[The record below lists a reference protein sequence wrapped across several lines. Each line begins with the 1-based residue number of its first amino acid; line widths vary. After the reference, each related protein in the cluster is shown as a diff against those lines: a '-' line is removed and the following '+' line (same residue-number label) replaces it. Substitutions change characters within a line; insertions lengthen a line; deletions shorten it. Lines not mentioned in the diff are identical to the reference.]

1 MQTKEIQLRGG
12 KKVVVR
18 ELSALEDVLSFRM
31 VGPDFDQNNQFGGG
45 VTVRSIQ
52 IALSVVSIDGKE
64 CKPLRKLEEVF
75 EFMTQ
80 FSKRE
85 WLAIS
90 DAFSELNEA
99 DDEGE

>member
-1 MQTKEIQLRGG
+1 MRTKELELKSG

-52 IALSVVSIDGKE
+52 IALSVVSVDGKD

-85 WLAIS
+85 WLS
-90 DAFSELNEA
+90 VTEAFASLNEA

>member
-1 MQTKEIQLRGG
+1 MRTKEIELKSG

-31 VGPDFDQNNQFGGG
+31 VGSDFDQNNQFGGG
-45 VTVRSIQ
+45 VTVRSVQ
-52 IALSVVSIDGKE
+52 IALSVVSVDGKD

-75 EFMTQ
+75 EFMAGW
-80 FSKRE
+80 SKKE
-85 WLAIS
+85 WFLIAET
-90 DAFSELNEA
+90 FSELNEA

>member
-1 MQTKEIQLRGG
+1 MRTKEIELKSG

-31 VGPDFDQNNQFGGG
+31 VGSDFDQNNQFGGG
-45 VTVRSIQ
+45 VTVRSVQ
-52 IALSVVSIDGKE
+52 IALSVVSVDGKE
-64 CKPLRKLEEVF
+64 MKPLRKLEEVF
-75 EFMTQ
+75 EFMSQ

-85 WLAIS
+85 WFAITETFS
-90 DAFSELNEA
+90 DLNEA

>member
-1 MQTKEIQLRGG
+1 MRTKEVTLKSG
-12 KKVVVR
+12 KEVVIR

-52 IALSVVSIDGKE
+52 IALAVVSVNGE
-64 CKPLRKLEEVF
+64 EVKPLRKLDEVF
-75 EFMTQ
+75 EFMTR
-80 FSKRE
+80 FTKKE
-85 WLAIS
+85 WAQVME
-90 DAFSELNEA
+90 AFSELNEA

>member
-1 MQTKEIQLRGG
+1 MRTKELKLKTG
-12 KKVVVR
+12 KEVVVR

-52 IALSVVSIDGKE
+52 IALSVQSVDGE
-64 CKPLRKLEEVF
+64 EVKPLRKIEDVF
-75 EFMTQ
+75 EFMTR
-80 FSKRE
+80 FTKKE
-85 WLAIS
+85 WTQVS
-90 DAFSELNEA
+90 EGFSELNEA